1 MHIVINRTFDVTMTG
16 KENFT
21 HICYIKEKGCLG
33 KT

>member
-1 MHIVINRTFDVTMTG
+1 MHIVINPTFDVTMTG

-21 HICYIKEKGCLG
+21 HIRYIKDNGCLE